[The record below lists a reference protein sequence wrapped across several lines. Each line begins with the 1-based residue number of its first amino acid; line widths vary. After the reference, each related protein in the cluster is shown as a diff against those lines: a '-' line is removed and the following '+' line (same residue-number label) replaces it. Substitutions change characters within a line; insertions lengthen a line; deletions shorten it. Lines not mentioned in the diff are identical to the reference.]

1 MALRWRVLVW
11 LMLAPALLAL
21 GCILPSTA
29 ALEATA
35 QGLVARAT
43 NALGSV
49 AGLGTSWGT
58 VEAQATSILGT
69 AMVGAQATLS
79 RMLTEQAA
87 IGTPPPPSAGPATA
101 SISGEILTTTSERP
115 ALRLFARE
123 VVLGRVYSVEVAQGQ
138 PTYTIDHLPAG
149 TYVVVAWYAP
159 QGVAGGYTSD
169 LTLAAAS
176 VEEQDACGHALVLV
190 KLEAGQDFTGADIR
204 CWGAN
209 FFTWITPA
217 P

>member
-1 MALRWRVLVW
+1 V
-11 LMLAPALLAL
+11 LLAL

-29 ALEATA
+29 GLEATA

-49 AGLGTSWGT
+49 GGLGTSWGT
-58 VEAQATSILGT
+58 IEAQATHILGT
-69 AMVGAQATLS
+69 AIVGAEATLS
-79 RMLTEQAA
+79 GMLTERAA
-87 IGTPPPPSAGPATA
+87 IGTPPPPFADPKTA

-123 VVLGRVYSVEVAQGQ
+123 VVLGRVYSVDVAQGQ
-138 PTYTIDHLPAG
+138 PTFMIDHLPAG

-190 KLEAGQDFTGADIR
+190 KVEAGQAFTGADIR

>member
-1 MALRWRVLVW
+1 MAPRWRVSVLLV
-11 LMLAPALLAL
+11 LAPVLLGL
-21 GCILPSTA
+21 GCILPSTTG
-29 ALEATA
+29 LEATA
-35 QGLVARAT
+35 QGLGARAT

-58 VEAQATSILGT
+58 VEAQATSLLGT
-69 AMVGAQATLS
+69 AIVGAQATLAG
-79 RMLTEQAA
+79 MQTEQAA
-87 IGTPPPPSAGPATA
+87 VGTPPPPSPDPETA

-115 ALRLFARE
+115 ALRLFARK
-123 VVLGRVYSVEVAQGQ
+123 VVLGHVYSVDVAQGQ
-138 PTYTIDHLPAG
+138 PSYTIDRLPAG

-176 VEEQDACGHALVLV
+176 AEEQDACGHALVLI
-190 KLEAGQDFTGADIR
+190 KLEAGQTFTGADIR

>member
-1 MALRWRVLVW
+1 MTTRWRMAMLLV
-11 LMLAPALLAL
+11 LAPALLGL
-21 GCILPSTA
+21 GCLLPSTA

-49 AGLGTSWGT
+49 EGLGTAWGT
-58 VEAQATSILGT
+58 VEAQATNFLGT

-79 RMLTEQAA
+79 SMLTEQAA
-87 IGTPPPPSAGPATA
+87 MGTPPPPSAEPATA
-101 SISGEILTTTSERP
+101 SISGEILTTTPDRP
-115 ALRLFARE
+115 PLRLFARD

-138 PTYTIDHLPAG
+138 PTFTIDQLPAG

-176 VEEQDACGHALVLV
+176 VEEQDACGHALVLIT
-190 KLEAGQDFTGADIR
+190 LGAGQAFSGADIR

>member
-1 MALRWRVLVW
+1 MTNRWRMTAL
-11 LMLAPALLAL
+11 LLLASTLPALA
-21 GCILPSTA
+21 CILPSTA

-35 QGLVARAT
+35 QSLVARAT

-49 AGLGTSWGT
+49 AGLGTAWGT
-58 VEAQATSILGT
+58 VEAQATSLLGT
-69 AMVGAQATLS
+69 AIVGAQATLS
-79 RMLTEQAA
+79 GMLTEQAA
-87 IGTPPPPSAGPATA
+87 IGTPPPPSPDPETA
-101 SISGEILTTTSERP
+101 SISGEILTTTPDRP
-115 ALRLFARE
+115 ALRLFARD

-159 QGVAGGYTSD
+159 PRLAGGYTSD

-176 VEEQDACGHALVLV
+176 VEEQDACGHALVLIKIV
-190 KLEAGQDFTGADIR
+190 AGQAFTGADIR

>member
-1 MALRWRVLVW
+1 MTNRWRMTAL
-11 LMLAPALLAL
+11 LLLASTLPALA
-21 GCILPSTA
+21 CILPSTA

-35 QGLVARAT
+35 QSLVARAT

-49 AGLGTSWGT
+49 AGLGTAWGT
-58 VEAQATSILGT
+58 VEAQATSLLGT

-79 RMLTEQAA
+79 GMLTEQAA
-87 IGTPPPPSAGPATA
+87 NGTPPQPSPDPETA
-101 SISGEILTTTSERP
+101 SISGEILTTTPDRP
-115 ALRLFARE
+115 ALRLFARD

-149 TYVVVAWYAP
+149 TYMVVAWYAP

-176 VEEQDACGHALVLV
+176 VEEQDACGHALVLIKIV
-190 KLEAGQDFTGADIR
+190 AGQAFTGADIR

>member
-1 MALRWRVLVW
+1 MSPRRRVSFVL
-11 LMLAPALLAL
+11 LLGLGLLAL
-21 GCILPSTA
+21 ACSVPSTA
-29 ALEATA
+29 AMRATA
-35 QGLVARAT
+35 QGLVLRAT
-43 NALGSV
+43 NALGEVGS
-49 AGLGTSWGT
+49 LGTSWGT
-58 VEAQATSILGT
+58 LEAKATSLLGT
-69 AMVGAQATLS
+69 AIVGAEATLS
-79 RMLTEQAA
+79 GMLTEQAA
-87 IGTPPPPSAGPATA
+87 LGTPPPPTADPESA
-101 SISGEILTTTSERP
+101 SISGEILTTTAERP

-123 VVLGRVYSVEVAQGQ
+123 VVLGRVYAVEVAQGQ
-138 PTYTIDHLPAG
+138 PTYTIDHLPRG

-190 KLEAGQDFTGADIR
+190 KLEAGQSFSGADIR

>member
-1 MALRWRVLVW
+1 MVFLSLG
-11 LMLAPALLAL
+11 LLAL
-21 GCILPSTA
+21 ACVVPSTA
-29 ALEATA
+29 GMRATA

-43 NALGSV
+43 SALGEV
-49 AGLGTSWGT
+49 GALGTSWGT
-58 VEAQATSILGT
+58 LEAQATSLLGT
-69 AMVGAQATLS
+69 AIVGAEATLS

-87 IGTPPPPSAGPATA
+87 TGTPPPPSADPRTA
-101 SISGEILTTTSERP
+101 SISGEILTTTAERP
-115 ALRLFARE
+115 ALLLFARE

-138 PTYTIDHLPAG
+138 PTYTIGRVAG
-149 TYVVVAWYAP
+149 GTDVVVAWYAP

-190 KLEAGQDFTGADIR
+190 KLEAGQAFGGADIR

>member
-1 MALRWRVLVW
+1 MTNRWRMTAL
-11 LMLAPALLAL
+11 LLLASTLPALA
-21 GCILPSTA
+21 CILPSTA

-35 QGLVARAT
+35 QGLMARAT

-49 AGLGTSWGT
+49 AGLGTAWGT
-58 VEAQATSILGT
+58 VEAQATSLLGT

-79 RMLTEQAA
+79 GMLTEQAA
-87 IGTPPPPSAGPATA
+87 IGTPPPPSPDPETA
-101 SISGEILTTTSERP
+101 SISGEILTTTSDRP
-115 ALRLFARE
+115 ALRLFARD

-149 TYVVVAWYAP
+149 TYMVVAWYAP

-176 VEEQDACGHALVLV
+176 VEEQDACGHALVLIKIV
-190 KLEAGQDFTGADIR
+190 AGQAFTGADIR